1 MKILLTRSGVATP
14 LAETTELSS
23 DGREPH
29 SGKNTPAL
37 FLLFIWLRF
46 LPERPPERMTF
57 RRAAHSSSFS
67 GGPTSS

>member
-37 FLLFIWLRF
+37 FLIFIWLRI
-46 LPERPPERMTF
+46 LPSVTRTDDVPARRPSQQF
-57 RRAAHSSSFS
+57 F
-67 GGPTSS
+67 